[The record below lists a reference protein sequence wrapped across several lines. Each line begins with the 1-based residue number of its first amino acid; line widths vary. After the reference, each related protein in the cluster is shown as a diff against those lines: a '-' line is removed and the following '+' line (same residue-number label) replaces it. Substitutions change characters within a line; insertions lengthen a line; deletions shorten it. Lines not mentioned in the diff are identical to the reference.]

1 MTKAD
6 AVCGPRADFRTVFRT
21 HYRFVRVTLR
31 RLGVRENE
39 LDDVA
44 QDIFVIVYRK
54 LDTFRSEGSME
65 LWLFGICLR
74 VASRHRRLARHRVQS
89 QEEEPIEVIDGS
101 PLPDDHAEVEQ
112 ARRLVLTALDA
123 VDPQRRAVF
132 VMHDLNE
139 FSATEIAETL
149 SIPLG
154 TVYSTIRVARE
165 EFRQAVTRLRAHRGS

>member
-1 MTKAD
+1 MCHPQT
-6 AVCGPRADFRTVFRT
+6 DFRTVFRT
-21 HYRFVRVTLR
+21 HYRFVRATLR
-31 RLGVRENE
+31 RLGVGQSE

-54 LDTFRSEGSME
+54 LDTFRIGSSME
-65 LWLFGICLR
+65 LWLFGICVR

-89 QEEEPIEVIDGS
+89 QEEQPIEVIDGS
-101 PLPDDHAEVEQ
+101 PLPDDHAEIEQ
-112 ARRLVLTALDA
+112 ARSLVLSALDA

-154 TVYSTIRVARE
+154 TIYSRIRVARE
-165 EFRQAVTRLRAHRGS
+165 EFRQAVKRLSAHRGSR